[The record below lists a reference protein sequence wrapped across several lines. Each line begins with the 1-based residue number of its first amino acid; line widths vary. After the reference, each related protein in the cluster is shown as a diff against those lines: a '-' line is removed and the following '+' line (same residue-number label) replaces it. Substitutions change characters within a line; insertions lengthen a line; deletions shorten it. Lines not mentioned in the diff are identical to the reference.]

1 MAGKAVA
8 GKNSKSKSGC
18 SCRKNGSSSREELVA
33 GRTVAVAVKYRSTI
47 TILTNLKG
55 GS

>member
-33 GRTVAVAVKYRSTI
+33 GRTVAVAVAGDI
-47 TILTNLKG
+47 VAQLQFV
-55 GS
+55 